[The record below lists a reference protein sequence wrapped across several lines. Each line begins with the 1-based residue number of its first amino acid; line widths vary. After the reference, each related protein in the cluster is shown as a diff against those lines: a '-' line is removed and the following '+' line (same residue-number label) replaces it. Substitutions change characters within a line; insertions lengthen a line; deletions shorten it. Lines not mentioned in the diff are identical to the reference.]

1 MYGNAYCSVPYFIL
15 TETKTTC
22 DYETSAWTDRK
33 QTEGIEEF
41 GSWEQQY
48 HQGHHDEIPD
58 Q

>member
-22 DYETSAWTDRK
+22 DYEISAWTDWK

-41 GSWEQQY
+41 GS
-48 HQGHHDEIPD
+48 
-58 Q
+58 